1 MRNDFLSLLCQEKA
15 LGTERLQR
23 NFIYHQKHPATYK
36 EISGQKSLSIVQF
49 SIRSHLNKRLRLW
62 PLRIQRPSMSL
73 SSPFTPLYYRSRL
86 LGSLPGGSEV
96 AGDVRDMPS
105 IPGSGRCPGG
115 GSGNPFQH
123 SGLGN
128 PMDRGAWMS
137 PSPASSFFL
146 YISSPTK
153 LIGENRLGFLF

>member
-1 MRNDFLSLLCQEKA
+1 MAPKNSKTIHVPFFS
-15 LGTERLQR
+15 
-23 NFIYHQKHPATYK
+23 FHP
-36 EISGQKSLSIVQF
+36 S
-49 SIRSHLNKRLRLW
+49 
-62 PLRIQRPSMSL
+62 
-73 SSPFTPLYYRSRL
+73 LYYRFRL

-105 IPGSGRCPGG
+105 IPGSGRSPGR
-115 GSGNPFQH
+115 GSGNPFQY
-123 SGLGN
+123 SCLGN

-137 PSPASSFFL
+137 PCLASSFFL

>member
-1 MRNDFLSLLCQEKA
+1 MAPKNSKTIHVPFFS
-15 LGTERLQR
+15 
-23 NFIYHQKHPATYK
+23 FHP
-36 EISGQKSLSIVQF
+36 S
-49 SIRSHLNKRLRLW
+49 
-62 PLRIQRPSMSL
+62 
-73 SSPFTPLYYRSRL
+73 LYYRSRL

-128 PMDRGAWMS
+128 PIDRGAWMS

-146 YISSPTK
+146 YISSSSPINLLVKIDWASCFEGIFSGKT
-153 LIGENRLGFLF
+153 